1 MQEDEGT
8 KKLKENKHEEG
19 KRCGRCP
26 QEEVQWGGVWTGVH
40 IIIERVKSCEV
51 PYYLSILPRVA
62 SRCSLHIR
70 AL

>member
-1 MQEDEGT
+1 MWEMSPRRGAM
-8 KKLKENKHEEG
+8 
-19 KRCGRCP
+19 
-26 QEEVQWGGVWTGVH
+26 GGVWTGVH